1 MKKLDKTSLVQS
13 DIKVYVE
20 EELMDIAKIR
30 RLEGRW
36 LSSEEV
42 EDVKNADKLFIYAVT
57 VIRYVK

>member
-1 MKKLDKTSLVQS
+1 VQS

-36 LSSEEV
+36 PSSEEV